1 MQKSFTKLYAPWSA
15 TLLFLLLLTTQA
27 TAQQLMVRS
36 GAAPE
41 EAGTISLRQML
52 TNLET
57 RLNISFNYSPSQVAG
72 KFVAAKQARL
82 TAGNL
87 EGQLTRMLSPLGLQ
101 AVKLS
106 DHDYAIRPSGA
117 EVKASA
123 PAADELVKGIV
134 VDEKGSPVPG
144 VSVNE
149 KGTNNGTATDAN
161 GKFSIKV
168 AGSNAVLVFRSVG
181 YRTKEQVVAGG
192 DMQVQLAADVRSL
205 DDVVVTALGIKRS
218 EKALGYSIATLKS
231 DQVSTVKEVNVVN
244 ALSGKVAGVNV
255 RSTSSDPGGTTFVT
269 IRGQSSFYGDNQPLY
284 VVDGIPIAPAVRAPK
299 QPVGDVVVDYGSTLS
314 DINPDDIASITVL
327 KGASASALYGSRAI
341 AGVVLITTKSGAG
354 PTKGLGVSVN
364 SSAMFDQPWLFPKF
378 QNEFGAGDRT
388 GSDETIS
395 EASWGPRLDIGTQH
409 VQWDSPL
416 DANGDPIP
424 TDWVSYPNRVK
435 DFFRTGSTFTN
446 NIAITGNNEQ
456 GNFRLSYTN
465 LKNEGIIPNTDLTRN
480 TINLAA
486 GYTLHPKIKVST
498 NIGYTKN
505 SSGNRPTFNRGSVS
519 NIVYTTTPNVD
530 IQKLRNYWLPGKE
543 GLEQFTHLPGS
554 TDNPYFV
561 AYEFTNGYDRD
572 RMTGNV
578 ELNIQ
583 ITKELSLMGRT
594 GMDLYAESR
603 ESKRPFGAMR
613 NPTGAYAIETEY
625 FREQN
630 TDFLL
635 NYKKQLNS
643 DFFISVSGGANR
655 MNRLTKATGQR
666 TESLVIPQ
674 LYNISNAKAGTIQ
687 NSSGR
692 SNKRVNSVYGMG
704 EVSFR
709 NYAFLDLTARN
720 DWSSTLPVANNSYFY
735 PSASLS
741 LIVSDMLN
749 IKSDILSFAKLRV
762 NWAQVGGDTDPY
774 NLANTFSF
782 GQDWGDVKLANIST
796 TLKNNHLKPLIA
808 TSHELGADL
817 RFLKGRLGL
826 DFTYYSTIN
835 RNQIMNI
842 PITMATGYNSMYIN
856 AGKVGNKGMEIGLSA
871 TPVAGAF
878 RWDLQVNYTRNRNKI
893 LELYPGI
900 PFFQLGGAEG
910 VRFQV
915 QEGSEMGDMYALGWA
930 TVPDGEFKGQ
940 PLLNSDG
947 SYQQVNDYIKIG
959 NYNPDFMLGFS
970 NTFTYKGFALNLLID
985 WRQGGQFFSYV
996 AKNLLSDGR
1005 TQTTING
1012 RDPQTGGLAWNDG
1025 TNQRTDGMILDGYI
1039 EVSPGKYKKNDVI
1052 TDPEN
1057 YYGEYYW
1064 SFNGRSTF
1072 DASYVKLREASLTYN
1087 FSRKTLGKFPLGN
1100 LSVSLI
1106 ARNLFTWT
1114 AAEQGYDPETA
1125 MTISNGS
1132 FSPGVASWGLPYTR
1146 SFGCKVGFNF

>member
-1 MQKSFTKLYAPWSA
+1 MQKSFTKLYAPWS
-15 TLLFLLLLTTQA
+15 TMLLLMLLLTNHI

-36 GAAPE
+36 TATPE

-52 TNLET
+52 TNLEGD
-57 RLNISFNYSPSQVAG
+57 LSVSFNYSPAQVAG
-72 KFVAAKQARL
+72 KLVAAKQARL
-82 TAGNL
+82 TAGNM
-87 EGQLTRMLSPLGLQ
+87 EAQLGKILLPLGLQ
-101 AVKLS
+101 VVKLS
-106 DHDYAIRPSGA
+106 DHDYAIHTVA
-117 EVKASA
+117 TETKA
-123 PAADELVKGIV
+123 AAKPVDQLVKGTV
-134 VDEKGSPVPG
+134 TDDKGTPVPG
-144 VSVNE
+144 VSVHE
-149 KGTNNGTATDAN
+149 KGTSNGTATDADGN
-161 GKFSIKV
+161 FSLRV

-181 YRTKEQVVAGG
+181 YRSKEQPVGNG
-192 DMQVQLAADVRSL
+192 NMQVQLAADVRSL

-231 DQVSTVKEVNVVN
+231 EQVNTVKEVNIAN

-255 RSTSSDPGGTTFVT
+255 RSASSDPGGTSLVY
-269 IRGQSSFYGDNQPLY
+269 IRGQSSFNGDNQPLY

-299 QPVGDVVVDYGSTLS
+299 QPVGQVVVDYGSTIS

-327 KGASASALYGSRAI
+327 KGASASALYGSRALN
-341 AGVVLITTKSGAG
+341 GVILITTKSGNG

-364 SSAMFDQPWLFPKF
+364 SSAMFDKAWLFPKF

-395 EASWGPRLDIGTQH
+395 EATWGPRLNVGTKH
-409 VQWDSPL
+409 IQWDSPL
-416 DANGDPIP
+416 DNNGDPIP
-424 TDWVSYPNRVK
+424 TDWVAYPNRFN
-435 DFFRTGSTFTN
+435 DFFRTGSTLTN
-446 NIAITGNNEQ
+446 NIALTGNNKE

-480 TINLAA
+480 TLNLAA
-486 GYTLHPKIKVST
+486 GYTLHPKVKVST

-505 SSGNRPTFNRGSVS
+505 SSGNRPTFNRGGVS
-519 NIVYTTTPNVD
+519 NIVYTTTPNID
-530 IQKLRNYWLPGKE
+530 IRKLRNYWLPGKE

-554 TDNPYFV
+554 TDNPYLV
-561 AYEFTNGYDRD
+561 AYEFINGYDRD
-572 RMTGNV
+572 RMMGNV

-583 ITKELSLMGRT
+583 ITKDLTLMGRT
-594 GMDLYAESR
+594 GMDLYSESR
-603 ESKRPFGAMR
+603 ESKRPFGSIR
-613 NPTGAYAIETEY
+613 NPSGAYAIETEY

-635 NYKKQLNS
+635 SYKKQLNK

-655 MNRLTKATGQR
+655 MNRLTKATSQK

-674 LYNISNAKAGTIQ
+674 LYNISNAKAGTVQ
-687 NSSGR
+687 NTSGR
-692 SNKRVNSVYGMG
+692 YTKRINSVYGMG

-720 DWSSTLPVANNSYFY
+720 DWSSTLPPANNSYFY

-741 LIVSDMLN
+741 LIVSDMLD
-749 IKSDILSFAKLRV
+749 IKSKVLSYAKIRV

-774 NLANTFSF
+774 NLYNTFAF
-782 GQDWGDVKLANIST
+782 GQDWGDVKVANINST
-796 TLKNNHLKPLIA
+796 LNNNQLKPLIA
-808 TSHELGADL
+808 TSHELGADV
-817 RFLKGRLGL
+817 RFLNGRIGL
-826 DFTYYSTIN
+826 DFTYYNTVD
-835 RNQIMNI
+835 RNQIMRI
-842 PITMATGYNSMYIN
+842 PVTMASGYNSMYIN
-856 AGKVGNKGMEIGLSA
+856 AGKISNKGVEIGLSA
-871 TPVAGAF
+871 TPVAGPF
-878 RWDLQVNYTRNRNKI
+878 RWDLQVNYTRNRNTV

-900 PFFQLGGAEG
+900 TSYLAGGAEG
-910 VRFQV
+910 IRFQV
-915 QEGSEMGDMYALGWA
+915 QEGSQMGDMYAQGWA

-940 PLLNSDG
+940 PLLDQDG
-947 SYQQVNDYIKIG
+947 SYQKVNDYIKIG
-959 NYNPDFMLGFS
+959 NYNPDFMIGIT

-985 WRQGGQFFSYV
+985 WRQGGKFFSYV

-1005 TQTTING
+1005 TYTTING
-1012 RDPQTGGLAWNDG
+1012 RDPQTGGFAWNDG

-1039 EVSPGKYKKNDVI
+1039 EVSPGKYKKNDII

-1087 FSRKTLGKFPLGN
+1087 FSKKTLGKFPLGN

-1146 SFGCKVGFNF
+1146 SYGCKLGFNF

>member
-15 TLLFLLLLTTQA
+15 LLLLLLLLTNTI
-27 TAQQLMVRS
+27 TAQQLMVSS
-36 GAAPE
+36 GHTLGE
-41 EAGTISLRQML
+41 TGTISLQQL
-52 TNLET
+52 LADIET
-57 RLNISFNYSPSQVAG
+57 KHRVSFNYSPAQVAG
-72 KFVAAKQARL
+72 KFVTAKQPRF
-82 TAGNL
+82 TADNL
-87 EGQLTRMLSPLGLQ
+87 QGQLTKMLLPLGLQ
-101 AVKLS
+101 VIKLS
-106 DHDYAIRPSGA
+106 EQDYAISTFVAVP
-117 EVKASA
+117 KTT
-123 PAADELVKGIV
+123 LQTV
-134 VDEKGSPVPG
+134 VVTGMVRDEKGAAIPG
-144 VSVNE
+144 VSVHE
-149 KGTNNGTATDAN
+149 KGTTNGTATDAN
-161 GKFSIKV
+161 GNFSIPV
-168 AGSNAVLVFRSVG
+168 AGSNAVLIFRSVG
-181 YRTKEQVVAGG
+181 YHSKEQSVENGN
-192 DMQVQLAADVRSL
+192 MQVRLIADVRSL
-205 DDVVVTALGIKRS
+205 DDVVVTALGIRRQ

-231 DQVSTVKEVNVVN
+231 DQVSTVKEVNIAN

-255 RSTSSDPGGTTFVT
+255 RSTSSDPGGTSLVT
-269 IRGQSSFYGDNQPLY
+269 IRGQSSFEGYNQPLY
-284 VVDGIPIAPAVRAPK
+284 VVDGIPIAPPVRNPK
-299 QPVGDVVVDYGSTLS
+299 QPVGEAVVDYGSTIS

-341 AGVVLITTKSGAG
+341 NGVILITTKSGTG
-354 PTKGLGVSVN
+354 NTKGLGVSVN

-378 QNEFGAGDRT
+378 QNEFGAGDRA

-395 EASWGPRLDIGTQH
+395 EATWGPRLDVGTKH

-416 DANGDPIP
+416 DANGNPIP
-424 TDWVSYPNRVK
+424 TDWVSYPNRHK

-446 NIAITGNNEQ
+446 NIAVTGNNKD
-456 GNFRLSYTN
+456 GNFRLSFTN
-465 LKNEGIIPNTDLTRN
+465 LKNEGIIPNTDLKRN
-480 TINLAA
+480 TLNLAA
-486 GYTLHPKIKVST
+486 GYMLHPKVKVST

-530 IQKLRNYWLPGKE
+530 IRKLRNYWMPGKT
-543 GLEQFTHLPGS
+543 GLEQFSHLPGNA
-554 TDNPYFV
+554 DNPYLV
-561 AYEFTNGYDRD
+561 AYEFINGYDRD

-594 GMDLYAESR
+594 GMDLYSESR
-603 ESKRPFGAMR
+603 ESRRPFGAMR

-635 NYKKQLNS
+635 SYKKQLNT
-643 DFFISVSGGANR
+643 DFFISVSAGANR
-655 MNRLTKATGQR
+655 MNQLTKGTSQK

-674 LYNISNAKAGTIQ
+674 LFNISNAKAGTVQ
-687 NSSGR
+687 NNSGR
-692 SNKRVNSVYGMG
+692 YTKRINSVYGMG
-704 EVSFR
+704 QVSFR

-720 DWSSTLPVANNSYFY
+720 DWSSTLPVSNNSYFY

-749 IKSDILSFAKLRV
+749 IKSDVLSFAKLRV

-774 NLANTFSF
+774 NLYNTFSF
-782 GQDWGDVKLANIST
+782 GQDWGKVKLGNISNM
-796 TLKNNHLKPLIA
+796 LKNNHLKPLIA
-808 TSHELGADL
+808 TSHELGADV
-817 RFLKGRLGL
+817 RFLNGRLGL
-826 DFTYYSTIN
+826 DFTYYNTID
-835 RNQIMNI
+835 RNQIMKV
-842 PITMATGYNSMYIN
+842 PVTMASGYNLMIIN
-856 AGKVGNKGMEIGLSA
+856 AGKISNKGIEIALNA
-871 TPVAGAF
+871 TPLAGPF
-878 RWDLQVNYTRNRNKI
+878 RWDMQVNYTRNRNTVQ
-893 LELYPGI
+893 ELYPGTSSY
-900 PFFQLGGAEG
+900 LAGGAEG
-910 VRFQV
+910 IRFQV
-915 QEGSEMGDMYALGWA
+915 QEGSQMGDMYAQGWA

-940 PLLNSDG
+940 PLLDQDG
-947 SYQQVNDYIKIG
+947 SYQKVNDYIRIG
-959 NYNPDFMLGFS
+959 NYNPDFMIGFS

-985 WRQGGQFFSYV
+985 WRQGGNFFSYV

-1039 EVSPGKYKKNDVI
+1039 EESPGKYKKNDVI

-1087 FSRKTLGKFPLGN
+1087 FSKKLLGKFPLGN

-1146 SFGCKVGFNF
+1146 SYGCKVGFNF